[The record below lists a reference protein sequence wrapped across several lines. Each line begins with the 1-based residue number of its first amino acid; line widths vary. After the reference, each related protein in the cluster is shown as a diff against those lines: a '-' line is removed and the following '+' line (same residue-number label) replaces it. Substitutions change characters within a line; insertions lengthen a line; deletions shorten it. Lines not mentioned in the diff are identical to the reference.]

1 VCSLPRLAGPGVSGF
16 QGSGVL
22 HRDWGALRGRLLAWQ
37 NSSGIVEQDRWTTE
51 VPWEGKTGADELA
64 RRRSLSKN
72 NGDE

>member
-1 VCSLPRLAGPGVSGF
+1 
-16 QGSGVL
+16 VL